1 MPAPLALASEP
12 GRGGAVG
19 GTSRTPAWAT
29 AVGASRSV
37 GDPAEAVDGATPAL
51 GLIEASSRVKSRV
64 TYVTEPGSSVPTA
77 DMRIEDVPNQG
88 CEVCIYVLENKN
100 NNNPFL
106 CRNVRNPKFQQDVS
120 VKSPGGGE

>member
-1 MPAPLALASEP
+1 
-12 GRGGAVG
+12 
-19 GTSRTPAWAT
+19 
-29 AVGASRSV
+29 V
-37 GDPAEAVDGATPAL
+37 GDPAEAVEGATPAL
-51 GLIEASSRVKSRV
+51 GLIEASSRVTSRV
-64 TYVTEPGSSVPTA
+64 TYVTEPGSMVPAA

-120 VKSPGGGE
+120 VKSLGGGGSSHCSRAGMFEGCVFEGRVGEGGEWRRE